1 MKRNIILVLALTL
14 LFATISY
21 GDVGVMPIDVGISD
35 EIELLINEEKIF
47 FSDYAVEPYEKN
59 GLKMLPLRA
68 ISENLGFEVRWN
80 EIDKSIDL
88 KKDTQN
94 LQIYVGNDKCLLNS
108 TITQEL
114 DIAPEIMKS
123 RTFVPYTFFEEILET
138 DIQIDNN
145 KITIN
150 GYVDYVFDIEQDQSF
165 SDIVVDVPTN
175 YMENNFYEYEFEIS
189 ASPVK
194 NMGNAIRISGSN
206 HSDDMFM
213 GFYKKITGLEANE
226 TYIYKLSFDIGT
238 NIPKGMGGIGGSPGS
253 SVYVKA
259 GIVPEA
265 PLVEVDQLDHYR
277 FSNLDKSNQSQSGV
291 DLKVVTDM
299 EKKSN
304 DYSEDYEYKT
314 IVRHFIATTNENG
327 EAYIIV
333 GTDSG
338 FEGLTTV
345 YYDNIKLSVKGATEY
360 NKSVVQDVDYEL
372 MYVSLEI
379 GDNLFI
385 SVPKATNFINVDK
398 QNKLNLLIDEKVDE
412 IVNKEKLESLR
423 FSYNKKD
430 NDLLSIV
437 FNGSYSIEGGSFAFY
452 EVLNVNTK
460 DMEEI
465 YTDEFIKQDEDSIT
479 ALNTLFASSLD
490 QKGLERTTINN
501 GMKIFYEQGMYIITF
516 LNKDSD
522 NRETMILFNESEVS
536 NYLNYW
542 WYLIVMLQN
551 SRSGD
556 LRGFGIWFSLIM
568 YGLFYFSMSKQ
579 NRNL

>member
-1 MKRNIILVLALTL
+1 MKRYFILVLTLTL
-14 LFATISY
+14 LFATASY
-21 GDVGVMPIDVGISD
+21 GDVDVMPINVSISD
-35 EIELLINEEKIF
+35 EIELIINEEKII
-47 FSDYAVEPYEKN
+47 FSDYAVEPYEKK

-88 KKDTQN
+88 KKDTQY
-94 LQIYVGNDKCLLNS
+94 LQIYVGNDKCLLNN

-175 YMENNFYEYEFEIS
+175 YMENNFYEYKFEIIN
-189 ASPVK
+189 SPAK
-194 NMGNAIRISGSN
+194 NMGKAIKMSGSN

-213 GFYKKITGLEANE
+213 GFYKKVEGLNPNE

-238 NIPKGMGGIGGSPGS
+238 NVPKGMGGIGGSPGS

-259 GIVPEA
+259 GIVSEA
-265 PLVEVDQLDHYR
+265 PHATVDSLDHYR
-277 FSNLDKSNQSQSGV
+277 FSNIDKKNQSQSGV
-291 DLKVVTDM
+291 DLKVVSDM
-299 EKKSN
+299 EKDSN
-304 DYSEDYEYKT
+304 DYSEEYEYKT
-314 IVRHFIATTNENG
+314 IVKHFIATTNENG
-327 EAYIIV
+327 EAYITI

-345 YYDNIKLSVKGATEY
+345 YYDNIKLSVKEATEY
-360 NKSVVQDVDYEL
+360 NKSIVQDVDYEL
-372 MYVSLEI
+372 MYDSLEI

-385 SVPKATNFINVDK
+385 SVPKATNFININNE
-398 QNKLNLLIDEKVDE
+398 NKLNFLIDGKINE
-412 IVNKEKLESLR
+412 IIRKEKLESLG
-423 FSYNKKD
+423 FSYNKKGD
-430 NDLLSIV
+430 NLLSIV
-437 FNGSYSIEGGSFAFY
+437 FKGSYSIEGVSFVFY

-460 DMEEI
+460 DMVEI
-465 YTDEFIKQDEDSIT
+465 DTEDFIKQDEDSIT
-479 ALNTLFASSLD
+479 GLNALFGSKLEQN
-490 QKGLERTTINN
+490 GLEKTTINN
-501 GMKIFYEQGMYIITF
+501 GMNIFYEHGMYIITF

-522 NRETMILFNESEVS
+522 NRETMIIFNENEVS
-536 NYLNYW
+536 NYLN
-542 WYLIVMLQN
+542 
-551 SRSGD
+551 
-556 LRGFGIWFSLIM
+556 F
-568 YGLFYFSMSKQ
+568 
-579 NRNL
+579 